1 MADLGSVGT
10 SYAGDYKH
18 PILTVNVAPGEF
30 THVVAGIV
38 YDDTSTPT
46 ARTVRLH
53 RRSDGLLLSEGTSDA
68 GDGTYSLDAT
78 SAEVYRVVLDDD
90 AGTLYN
96 DIIDRVLP
104 GLADVIA
111 ATGMAVETDTALA
124 L

>member
-1 MADLGSVGT
+1 MADLGAIGYDVS
-10 SYAGDYKH
+10 GDSKH
-18 PILTVNVAPGEF
+18 PILSVNVAPGAF
-30 THVVAGIV
+30 THVVEGVI

-53 RRSDGLLLSEGTSDA
+53 RRSDGLLVSETMSDA

-78 SAEVYRVVLDDD
+78 SAEVYRVVLDDA

-96 DIIDRVLP
+96 DLIDRVLP

-111 ATGMAVETDTALA
+111 ATGMAVETETALA